1 MLVSEEQCPCL
12 TIVQSDSY
20 KHFSKRN
27 RLIINELLGF
37 EVSDSNFPIGALG
50 NFESEEPQL
59 QFENFSF
66 EGKLRP
72 FKSNGITLM

>member
-1 MLVSEEQCPCL
+1 M
-12 TIVQSDSY
+12 
-20 KHFSKRN
+20 N
-27 RLIINELLGF
+27 RPRASLGF

-50 NFESEEPQL
+50 NFESEELQL

-72 FKSNGITLM
+72 FRSNGITLM